1 MKITE
6 IEGTPEEIKGYL
18 NKDIKANKVINRPIW
33 SWSPKDLL
41 KTEKHWS
48 NNKQEWVL
56 IEEMD
61 MSYILNVIRIKLRE
75 NKSNIILLEQDDE
88 FKALIAHLADKLDTG
103 V

>member
-1 MKITE
+1 
-6 IEGTPEEIKGYL
+6 
-18 NKDIKANKVINRPIW
+18 
-33 SWSPKDLL
+33 
-41 KTEKHWS
+41 
-48 NNKQEWVL
+48 
-56 IEEMD
+56 